1 MERST
6 WDQHGG
12 AEGRGLTPG
21 GRGRCTHF
29 GQGQGRTPLVLQN
42 IQADTPVRVNVAMV
56 DFGAKVDLG
65 SAQAYPCPVERE
77 VT

>member
-1 MERST
+1 MYITHHPIIRIEYVR
-6 WDQHGG
+6 
-12 AEGRGLTPG
+12 RNG

-65 SAQAYPCPVERE
+65 SAQAYPCPVEKE